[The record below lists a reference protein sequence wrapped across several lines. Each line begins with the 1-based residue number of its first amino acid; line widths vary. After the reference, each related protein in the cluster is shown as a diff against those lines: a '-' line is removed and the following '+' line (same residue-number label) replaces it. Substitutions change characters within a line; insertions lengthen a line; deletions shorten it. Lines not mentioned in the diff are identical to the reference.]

1 MSFSKSP
8 GCKKK
13 ININFPEIFVDTQL
27 NKKSDTPFLHSILDK
42 KPSMVMAKKKCRK
55 ININFFFQ
63 KQLILILL
71 NSYILKQSILIDTVK
86 KKFD

>member
-42 KPSMVMAKKKCRK
+42 KPSMVMANKKCRK
-55 ININFFFQ
+55 ININFFF
-63 KQLILILL
+63 KTINI
-71 NSYILKQSILIDTVK
+71 NSIEFIHIETININ
-86 KKFD
+86 